1 MTAPDAL
8 PLREPDPHA
17 KTDANPVDALAALVD
32 DGQPARLVDF
42 LHALP
47 PDETPYT
54 LSHLDDARRRALF
67 TQLAEHDADLGAD
80 LLEHFDDVYAADLVS
95 DLKVAAAAAIVDEM
109 DSDEQ
114 ADIIG
119 ELDEDE
125 AEAILGALSPEEA
138 SDTRRRLRYDENT
151 AGGLMITEYLH
162 YPAQLTVEQVAD
174 DLRQHGE
181 AYGEYEVRYIYVTDE
196 HGGLAGTAPMR
207 RLVIAPRG
215 TSVAGLMAAY
225 PFTVTVNTPT
235 DELEDL
241 FDRIDLSAVPVID
254 EAQKLCG
261 VVQRAAVQE
270 ARGEAAEEDLA
281 KAGGIVGGEELRSM
295 PVLSRALRRL
305 MFLVPIMLLMMVSA
319 AVISLFRDTV
329 QRVPLIAAFLPLV
342 AGLCGSGGNQAVAV
356 SMREISLGLIKPAD
370 LVRVALLE
378 ALPALINGAA
388 LGILL
393 FGVVFLWEHDATL
406 ALVIG
411 AAVPTTILLAA
422 VIGGAV
428 PLVLRRTGLDPAMAS
443 GPVVTTLVDL
453 AAYFTV
459 LVLATLLLT

>member
-1 MTAPDAL
+1 MSDPEPL
-8 PLREPDPHA
+8 PACEARA
-17 KTDANPVDALAALVD
+17 DANPVDALTRLIVAA
-32 DGQPARLVDF
+32 QPGPVVAY

-47 PDETPYT
+47 PDETAYT
-54 LSHLDDARRRALF
+54 LSRLEDERRTALF
-67 TQLAEHDADLGAD
+67 TLLAGHDADLGAD
-80 LLEHFDDVYAADLVS
+80 LLEHFDDGYAADLVS
-95 DLKVAAAAAIVDEM
+95 DLEVADAAAIVDEM

-114 ADIIG
+114 ADVIG
-119 ELDEDE
+119 ELQDHE
-125 AEAILGALSPEEA
+125 AEAILGAMSPEEA
-138 SDTRRRLRYDENT
+138 SDTRRRLRYDEDT

-162 YPAQLTVEQVAD
+162 YPAEWTVEQVAA
-174 DLRQHGE
+174 DLREHGE
-181 AYGEYEVRYIYVTDE
+181 AYGEYEVRYIYATDE
-196 HGGLAGTAPMR
+196 RGGLAGTVPMR
-207 RLVIAPRG
+207 RLVMAPRG
-215 TSVAGLMAAY
+215 TPVADLMAEY
-225 PFTVTVNTPT
+225 PFTVTVDTHT

-241 FDRIDLSAVPVID
+241 FDRIDLSAVPVVD
-254 EAQKLCG
+254 DGQTLCG

-281 KAGGIVGGEELRSM
+281 KVGGIVGGEELRSM
-295 PVLSRALRRL
+295 PVVSRAVRRL
-305 MFLVPIMLLMMVSA
+305 MFLIPIMLLMMVSA

-356 SMREISLGLIKPAD
+356 SMREISLGLIKPVD
-370 LVRVALLE
+370 LGRVALLE

-388 LGILL
+388 LGILI

-406 ALVIG
+406 AFVIG
-411 AAVPTTILLAA
+411 SAVPTTILLAA
-422 VIGGAV
+422 VIGGGV
-428 PLVLRRTGLDPAMAS
+428 PLVLRRAGLDPAMAS